1 MARNKK
7 TKRFGCAVK
16 YDRCDLT
23 LSSLRLLPRGWPHAD
38 GTATTLPM
46 SPIFH
51 GISALSRKS
60 PRSDFVV
67 SESIN
72 KMAGFT
78 SAEGPRGVQLSILHP
93 WTGLPPLRPRIIYI
107 YNIYAKKSR
116 KIGSLVRRM
125 FYRQCARRRRNI
137 FRKFS
142 APIRNTAY
150 VASRQCCR
158 KS

>member
-1 MARNKK
+1 M
-7 TKRFGCAVK
+7 RFNA
-16 YDRCDLT
+16 
-23 LSSLRLLPRGWPHAD
+23 LLPAALTSRLTTR

-107 YNIYAKKSR
+107 IFMQRNRAKSDPLSDACFTAGAR
-116 KIGSLVRRM
+116 DDAGIFFGNLAHPFEIQRM
-125 FYRQCARRRRNI
+125 
-137 FRKFS
+137 
-142 APIRNTAY
+142 
-150 VASRQCCR
+150 
-158 KS
+158 